1 MIFGALTKFNDAE
14 NNRMLI
20 FPVLIETKIN
30 SDMKKW
36 VLIIIAFF
44 FANAL
49 MAQERTP
56 AISFEKTVHDFGT
69 IKEADGKVHYKF
81 IFKNSGS
88 TPLIITNVDAACGCT
103 TPEWSK
109 TPVLPGKTGFVDA
122 EFNPENYQKFD
133 KSIVV
138 HTNGKP
144 STVTL
149 RVIGEVIP
157 KEKSLTDI
165 FAYSFGS
172 ARVKGKNIAFASLEN
187 EQKEVVFEFY
197 NDSKSDLKLSFSN
210 LPGFVSVDK
219 SPIVIKPQQI
229 ASVKFLA
236 NPVKAAKGF
245 HKELIHLNINGT
257 TYENAL
263 KIVASVK

>member
-1 MIFGALTKFNDAE
+1 MK
-14 NNRMLI
+14 RLI
-20 FPVLIETKIN
+20 FILMSFYV
-30 SDMKKW
+30 
-36 VLIIIAFF
+36 V
-44 FANAL
+44 NAAT
-49 MAQERTP
+49 AQERTP

-69 IKEADGKVHYKF
+69 IKESEGKVHYKF
-81 IFKNSGS
+81 IFKNTGS

-109 TPVLPGKTGFVDA
+109 TPVLPGKSGFVDA

-144 STVTL
+144 ATVTL
-149 RVIGEVIP
+149 RVVGEVIP
-157 KEKSLTDI
+157 KEKSMTDI
-165 FAYSFGS
+165 FAYSFGN
-172 ARVKGKNIAFASLEN
+172 ARVKGKNIAFASLEK
-187 EQKEVVFEFY
+187 ETKEVAFEFY
-197 NDSKSDLKLSFSN
+197 NDSKADLELSFSN
-210 LPGFVSVDK
+210 LPGFVSVDNSK
-219 SPIVIKPQQI
+219 IVIKPAQI
-229 ASVKFLA
+229 ASVKFVA

-245 HKELIHLNINGT
+245 HKELIHLKINGT